1 MQKISTANGH
11 GASVAAGVDITKP
24 GDTIDVATKMASI
37 VGPFAKQVKYGSD
50 ADAGCSPVPVS
61 GKRETCVDD
70 IDRADVAAS
79 ATTINSS
86 TLSSSSCSTIITP
99 RLEMRLALNHEIMGD
114 EDLIGFEP
122 RLEANLAAILNR
134 DLSSYHRF
142 TGRDLISR
150 SASRV
155 GPKETAH
162 ISFSQQKN
170 SKMDTPTP
178 NRKKS
183 NQNIWNSSASV
194 AASEYAPSEMVW
206 PSATMLFICCC
217 SHTRA
222 RVGTGK
228 NLSDLE
234 RLAKL
239 ELKSKTTPV
248 EHRSTNRTV
257 KTDCDRA
264 KTATKSK
271 KL

>member
-11 GASVAAGVDITKP
+11 GASVAAGVHITKP
-24 GDTIDVATKMASI
+24 GDTIDAATKMASI
-37 VGPFAKQVKYGSD
+37 VVPSVKVVNYGSD

-70 IDRADVAAS
+70 IDRVDVVES
-79 ATTINSS
+79 ATTII
-86 TLSSSSCSTIITP
+86 SSSSSTTIITP

-178 NRKKS
+178 NRKKP
-183 NQNIWNSSASV
+183 NQNIWNNSASA
-194 AASEYAPSEMVW
+194 AAS
-206 PSATMLFICCC
+206 
-217 SHTRA
+217 
-222 RVGTGK
+222 
-228 NLSDLE
+228 
-234 RLAKL
+234 KL
-239 ELKSKTTPV
+239 LGM
-248 EHRSTNRTV
+248 
-257 KTDCDRA
+257 
-264 KTATKSK
+264 
-271 KL
+271 

>member
-37 VGPFAKQVKYGSD
+37 VVPSTKVVNYGND
-50 ADAGCSPVPVS
+50 GDAGCSPVPVS

-70 IDRADVAAS
+70 IDRADADGS
-79 ATTINSS
+79 ATTSS
-86 TLSSSSCSTIITP
+86 NAISNTIITP

-122 RLEANLAAILNR
+122 RFEANLAAILSR

-183 NQNIWNSSASV
+183 NQSIWSNSASAV
-194 AASEYAPSEMVW
+194 A
-206 PSATMLFICCC
+206 
-217 SHTRA
+217 
-222 RVGTGK
+222 
-228 NLSDLE
+228 
-234 RLAKL
+234 
-239 ELKSKTTPV
+239 SKW
-248 EHRSTNRTV
+248 
-257 KTDCDRA
+257 
-264 KTATKSK
+264 TAGNGG
-271 KL
+271 

>member
-24 GDTIDVATKMASI
+24 GDTIDVATKLASI
-37 VGPFAKQVKYGSD
+37 VVPSAKVVNYGND
-50 ADAGCSPVPVS
+50 ADAGCPVPVS

-70 IDRADVAAS
+70 IDRADVVGS
-79 ATTINSS
+79 ATMINH
-86 TLSSSSCSTIITP
+86 TIITP

-114 EDLIGFEP
+114 EDLISFEP
-122 RLEANLAAILNR
+122 GPANLAAILNH

-150 SASRV
+150 TANRV

-183 NQNIWNSSASV
+183 NQNIWNSSASAV
-194 AASEYAPSEMVW
+194 ASKH
-206 PSATMLFICCC
+206 IR
-217 SHTRA
+217 H
-222 RVGTGK
+222 
-228 NLSDLE
+228 E
-234 RLAKL
+234 RQ
-239 ELKSKTTPV
+239 
-248 EHRSTNRTV
+248 
-257 KTDCDRA
+257 C
-264 KTATKSK
+264 
-271 KL
+271 